1 MQNTRYELLNKL
13 QAKLGDAITIYD
25 EFDGEHRLNF
35 YSVSINLGTG
45 WASSYEGGYW
55 GDCEI
60 ENDELYLNFIY
71 GNIYDA
77 EEVDFGEGTVQLKYK
92 GGTEANGLAYTGAL
106 DKMIGDSLINNY
118 LEPNNQFITCSGSLN
133 FELVQKVLMTDIGI
147 MIGVGAPTS
156 LAIDLANK
164 FDITLIGFV
173 KRDSFNIYT
182 NNKKVIV
189 D

>member
-13 QAKLGDAITIYD
+13 QAKLGDAVTITD
-25 EFDGEHRLNF
+25 ETDF
-35 YSVSINLGTG
+35 YAVSINLGTG

-92 GGTEANGLAYTGAL
+92 GGTDANGLAYTGAL
-106 DKMIGDSLINNY
+106 DKMIGDK
-118 LEPNNQFITCSGSLN
+118 LEELTGGLITCGGSEQGMQGHDGDDESYL
-133 FELVQKVLMTDIGI
+133 
-147 MIGVGAPTS
+147 S
-156 LAIDLANK
+156 
-164 FDITLIGFV
+164 
-173 KRDSFNIYT
+173 
-182 NNKKVIV
+182 V
-189 D
+189 DMEECSIEETVAA

>member
-1 MQNTRYELLNKL
+1 MQNTRYTLLNKL
-13 QAKLGDAITIYD
+13 QAKLGDAVTITD
-25 EFDGEHRLNF
+25 EGEF
-35 YSVSINLGTG
+35 YAVSINLGTG

-106 DKMIGDSLINNY
+106 DKMIENK
-118 LEPNNQFITCSGSLN
+118 LEELTGGLITCSGSEQGMQGHDGDDESYLSVDVG
-133 FELVQKVLMTDIGI
+133 EL
-147 MIGVGAPTS
+147 S
-156 LAIDLANK
+156 
-164 FDITLIGFV
+164 
-173 KRDSFNIYT
+173 
-182 NNKKVIV
+182 V
-189 D
+189 DEAVAA

>member
-1 MQNTRYELLNKL
+1 MQNTRFTLLNKL
-13 QAKLGDAITIYD
+13 QAKLGDAVTITD
-25 EFDGEHRLNF
+25 EGDF
-35 YSVSINLGTG
+35 YAVSINLGTG

-106 DKMIGDSLINNY
+106 DKMIGEKLEEITGGLLTCGGSEQGMQGHDGDDESY
-118 LEPNNQFITCSGSLN
+118 LS
-133 FELVQKVLMTDIGI
+133 V
-147 MIGVGAPTS
+147 
-156 LAIDLANK
+156 DLEEAA
-164 FDITLIGFV
+164 
-173 KRDSFNIYT
+173 
-182 NNKKVIV
+182 
-189 D
+189 

>member
-13 QAKLGDAITIYD
+13 QAKLGDAVTITD
-25 EFDGEHRLNF
+25 ETDF
-35 YSVSINLGTG
+35 YAVSINLGTG

-106 DKMIGDSLINNY
+106 DKMIGEKLEEITGGLLTCGGSEQGMQGHEGVDESY
-118 LEPNNQFITCSGSLN
+118 LR
-133 FELVQKVLMTDIGI
+133 V
-147 MIGVGAPTS
+147 
-156 LAIDLANK
+156 DLGEA
-164 FDITLIGFV
+164 
-173 KRDSFNIYT
+173 S
-182 NNKKVIV
+182 
-189 D
+189 

>member
-1 MQNTRYELLNKL
+1 MRANMQNYRFELLNKL
-13 QAKLGDAITIYD
+13 QTKLGTAITIED
-25 EFDGEHRLNF
+25 EFNEIQRENF

-106 DKMIGDSLINNY
+106 DKMIGEKLEEITGGLLTCGGSEQGMQGHDGDDESY
-118 LEPNNQFITCSGSLN
+118 LS
-133 FELVQKVLMTDIGI
+133 V
-147 MIGVGAPTS
+147 
-156 LAIDLANK
+156 DLGEAA
-164 FDITLIGFV
+164 
-173 KRDSFNIYT
+173 
-182 NNKKVIV
+182 
-189 D
+189 

>member
-1 MQNTRYELLNKL
+1 MQNTRYTLLNKL
-13 QAKLGDAITIYD
+13 QAKLGDAVTITD
-25 EFDGEHRLNF
+25 ETDF
-35 YSVSINLGTG
+35 YAVSINLGTG

-106 DKMIGDSLINNY
+106 DKMIGEKLEEITGGLLTCGGSEQGMQGHDGDDESY
-118 LEPNNQFITCSGSLN
+118 LSVDMEECSI
-133 FELVQKVLMTDIGI
+133 EETVAAQ
-147 MIGVGAPTS
+147 
-156 LAIDLANK
+156 
-164 FDITLIGFV
+164 
-173 KRDSFNIYT
+173 
-182 NNKKVIV
+182 
-189 D
+189 